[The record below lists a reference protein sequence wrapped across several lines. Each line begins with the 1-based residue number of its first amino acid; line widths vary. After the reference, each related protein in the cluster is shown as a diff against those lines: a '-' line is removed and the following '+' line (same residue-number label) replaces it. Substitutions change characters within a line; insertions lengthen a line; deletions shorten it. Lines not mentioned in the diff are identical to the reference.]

1 MGGPRI
7 ILSAQVQTLKLLLQP
22 ADNVRL
28 ASLCGPMSEHLDQVE
43 ACFNIE
49 IRNQGHEFQLTGDFA
64 SVSNAADVLQNLY
77 RSTES
82 GELSADRVNR
92 VLMTSGEGN
101 GETESELPEQLVLR
115 HARLRAYGENQRRY
129 LAALRDYDLVFG
141 VGHAG
146 TGKTYIAIAQAVH
159 ALEQGLI
166 QRIVL
171 VRPVVEAGERLG
183 FLPGDLMQKIDP
195 YLRPMYDALD
205 VLMGHERVAKLMD
218 ANTIEICPLAYM
230 RGRTLNDAFVV
241 LDEAQNAS
249 RRQMQMF
256 LTRLGFGSRTVVT
269 GDLSQNDLPAGDR
282 SGLDEALEVLEGT
295 PGVAFVRFG
304 LRDVVRHPLVRHV
317 IEAYERRT

>member
-1 MGGPRI
+1 M
-7 ILSAQVQTLKLLLQP
+7 SASSRTLRLHLQP

-28 ASLCGPMSEHLDQVE
+28 ASLCGPLSAHLEQME

-49 IRNQGHEFQLTGDFA
+49 IRNHGHEFQLTGDTA
-64 SVSNAADVLQNLY
+64 SVSSAADVLQDLY

-82 GELSADRVNR
+82 GELSADSVNR
-92 VLMTSGEGN
+92 VLMTSGDEQSA
-101 GETESELPEQLVLR
+101 EAQELPEQLKLR
-115 HARLRAYGENQRRY
+115 HTRLRAHGESQRRY
-129 LAALRDYDLVFG
+129 LAALRDHDLVFG

-146 TGKTYIAIAQAVH
+146 TGKTYLAIAQAIY
-159 ALEQGLI
+159 ALEQGLV
-166 QRIVL
+166 QRVVL

-205 VLMGHERVAKLMD
+205 ALMGSERMHKLME

-249 RRQMQMF
+249 CRQMQMF

-269 GDLSQNDLPAGDR
+269 GDLSQNDLPRGER
-282 SGLDEALEVLEGT
+282 SGLDEALELLQDT
-295 PGVAFVRFG
+295 PGIAFVHFG
-304 LRDVVRHPLVRHV
+304 VRDVLRHPLVRKV
-317 IEAYERRT
+317 IEAYGRRS